1 MPIYEFRCKKC
12 AEEFELTKP
21 ASQMPRT
28 AKCPSCGAR
37 APRMLSMFALVRGA
51 APDVE
56 KSSDAEPE
64 DFGGMGGDDLG
75 MGDDFDF

>member
-12 AEEFELTKP
+12 AEEFELTRL
-21 ASQMPRT
+21 ASRMPRT

-37 APRMLSMFALVRGA
+37 APRILSMFAVGRGA

-56 KSSDAEPE
+56 MSSDAEPE
-64 DFGGMGGDDLG
+64 DFGGMGDDFG
-75 MGDDFDF
+75 GGDDFDF